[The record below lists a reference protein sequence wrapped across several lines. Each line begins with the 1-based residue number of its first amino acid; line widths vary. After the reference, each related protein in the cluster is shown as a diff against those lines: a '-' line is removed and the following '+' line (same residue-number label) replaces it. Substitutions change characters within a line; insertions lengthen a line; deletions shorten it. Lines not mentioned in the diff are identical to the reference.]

1 LKVKPPFPF
10 FLLLPLL
17 IVESIFILYPIYY
30 TFQLSTLRYS
40 LLRPEEITFIGID
53 NFKMV
58 LADKNFFDSLQ
69 IGLIWTFGSVIPQFL
84 IGLGIALILNEN
96 LKGRVFFRALFIS
109 PWLFPNVAVAL
120 MWQWMFN
127 DIYGPLN
134 YLLTRLGIV
143 NKPIVWLGGNLTLFS
158 VIIVNIWRG
167 IPFFIIM
174 LLAGLQSIPE
184 QIYEASKIDG
194 ATRLQTLFRIT
205 LPLLRPIIFIS
216 LLLRIIWTFNFFD
229 LIWILTRGGPG
240 NATTIPPILAYT
252 MAFLKYN
259 FGQSAAIL
267 VLMLAIL
274 VGIVTIYFK
283 LLGEEIR

>member
-1 LKVKPPFPF
+1 
-10 FLLLPLL
+10 
-17 IVESIFILYPIYY
+17 
-30 TFQLSTLRYS
+30 
-40 LLRPEEITFIGID
+40 
-53 NFKMV
+53 
-58 LADKNFFDSLQ
+58 
-69 IGLIWTFGSVIPQFL
+69 
-84 IGLGIALILNEN
+84 
-96 LKGRVFFRALFIS
+96 
-109 PWLFPNVAVAL
+109 
-120 MWQWMFN
+120 
-127 DIYGPLN
+127 
-134 YLLTRLGIV
+134 
-143 NKPIVWLGGNLTLFS
+143 
-158 VIIVNIWRG
+158 
-167 IPFFIIM
+167 M